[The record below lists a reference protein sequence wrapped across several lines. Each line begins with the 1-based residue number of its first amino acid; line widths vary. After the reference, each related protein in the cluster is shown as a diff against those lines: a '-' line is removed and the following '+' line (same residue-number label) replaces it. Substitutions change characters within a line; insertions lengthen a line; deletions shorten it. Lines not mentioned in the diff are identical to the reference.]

1 MKRSRTWVPV
11 LLGVL
16 AFLLTT
22 VTLGAVVADW
32 TLRNQEMD
40 AFVTAVEQS
49 EAQMTWTQESVGLIF
64 DELEDPAQATENSQ
78 LTLELQ
84 GIAAEGR
91 DRIKAAGDQVAAVRI
106 SPWHQDL
113 LLAKQAYLEHN
124 QAWQAY
130 LDRAAKDAVEF
141 TLPQD
146 EVNSTFLEAEPL
158 FRAAI
163 PVPDGFSLADR
174 VDLIFAEPEPEGGP
188 TQEAHLAS

>member
-22 VTLGAVVADW
+22 VTLGALVADW

-40 AFVTAVEQS
+40 ALVTAVEQS
-49 EAQMTWTQESVGLIF
+49 EAQMTWTQDGVGLIF
-64 DELEDPAQATENSQ
+64 DGLEDPSQVTENSQ

-91 DRIKAAGDQVAAVRI
+91 DRIKAAGDQVAAVRV
-106 SPWHQDL
+106 SPWHQDV
-113 LLAKQAYLEHN
+113 LLAKQAYLQHN
-124 QAWQAY
+124 LAWQSY
-130 LDRAAKDAVEF
+130 LDRAAKDALEF

-146 EVNSTFLEAEPL
+146 EVNSTFMEAEPL

-163 PVPDGFSLADR
+163 PDPAGFSLDAR
-174 VDLIFAEPEPEGGP
+174 VGLIFAEPESESGP
-188 TQEAHLAS
+188 TQEARTAV

>member
-1 MKRSRTWVPV
+1 MKRLRTWVPV

-16 AFLLTT
+16 AFVATT
-22 VTLGAVVADW
+22 VTLGALVADW

-64 DELEDPAQATENSQ
+64 DGLEDPEQATENSQ
-78 LTLELQ
+78 LTIELQ

-91 DRIKAAGDQVAAVRI
+91 DRIKEAGDQVAAVRI

-113 LLAKQAYLEHN
+113 LLAKQAYVEHN
-124 QAWQAY
+124 MAWQAY

-146 EVNSTFLEAEPL
+146 EVNSTFMDAEPL

-163 PVPDGFSLADR
+163 PVPDGFSLTER
-174 VDLIFAEPEPEGGP
+174 VDLIFAEPEPEGEGGP
-188 TQEAHLAS
+188 TQEA